1 MANPTKPGDVIR
13 LVVTTCPDEGVGEA
27 IVRAL
32 VEERLAACG
41 NIVSGVRSIY
51 WWGGRVEADGE
62 CLVLLKTRTERLD
75 EMAQRLYELHPYDVP
90 ELLSLRVD
98 RGAAAYLDWVVEET
112 KGAS

>member
-1 MANPTKPGDVIR
+1 MAHATKPGDVIR

-51 WWGGRVEADGE
+51 RWQGKVEADAE
-62 CLVLLKTRTERLD
+62 CLVLLKTRAERLD
-75 EMAQRLYELHPYDVP
+75 AMAQRLYELHPYDIP

-112 KGAS
+112 KGGS